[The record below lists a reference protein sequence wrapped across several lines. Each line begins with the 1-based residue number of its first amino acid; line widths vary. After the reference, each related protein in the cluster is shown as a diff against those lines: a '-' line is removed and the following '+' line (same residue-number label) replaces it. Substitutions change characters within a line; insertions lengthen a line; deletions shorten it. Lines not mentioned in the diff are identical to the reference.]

1 MRKKSDLDV
10 IRAWVAEMMEEGYSL
25 TEALKILIGAE

>member
-1 MRKKSDLDV
+1 MSDLEV